1 MTFLATSEHPAH
13 EDALAIAY
21 QHFLNGIEGIA
32 ASEEI
37 RIPRCGSADN
47 PLLRVLIIDDHR
59 ATADTLF
66 KLIIKW
72 GHNVRRSY
80 DGASGLRLAASFRPH
95 VVLLDMLM
103 PVVDGFQVVSQ
114 IRSREY
120 LRSCFIVAVTGRT
133 DAVHRD
139 RCYASGID
147 LVLAKPVP
155 PSNVRTLLSLEL
167 VRAKHFNDHT
177 MKDLPLRESVSY
189 VE

>member
-1 MTFLATSEHPAH
+1 MTFLATTEHPANEH
-13 EDALAIAY
+13 SLAIAY
-21 QHFLNGIEGIA
+21 QHFLNGIEAIA

-37 RIPRCGSADN
+37 RFPRCGGQDN

-59 ATADTLF
+59 ATVDTLF
-66 KLIIKW
+66 KLVVKW

-80 DGASGLRLAASFRPH
+80 DGASGLKLAASFRPH
-95 VVLLDMLM
+95 VVLLEMLM

-120 LRSCFIVAVTGRT
+120 LSSCFIVAVTGRT
-133 DAVHRD
+133 DALHRD

-147 LVLAKPVP
+147 LFLAKPVP
-155 PSNVRTLLSLEL
+155 PSDVRTLLSLES
-167 VRAKHFNDHT
+167 VRAKDFNDRA